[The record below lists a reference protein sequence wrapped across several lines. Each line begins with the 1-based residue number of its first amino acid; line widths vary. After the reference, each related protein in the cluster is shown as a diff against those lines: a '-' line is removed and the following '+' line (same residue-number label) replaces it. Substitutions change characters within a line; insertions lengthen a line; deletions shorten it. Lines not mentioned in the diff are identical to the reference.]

1 MEEHKTDISK
11 CKQENAL
18 FVHIRDNPGHSFN
31 FAGAELIYKS
41 NHRTRRQLVE
51 SSLIISKPNINLKPG
66 DFPTCRLTAPLVL
79 QSCLNKKKIWS
90 PHVQTPIIA
99 TMDTPASSLTVTS
112 ATHDSTD
119 LPSAIPAQALISSQ
133 PASVPP
139 LTTHSSPT
147 SCNTDLTHLVPL
159 SSVVQPVQPLPSTQS
174 QPSLSP
180 RLPPCT
186 NDFNHPASL
195 PIPLQPPA
203 TPPVS
208 QRTRSHRPLPHLDHP
223 PTIYPASPHLLQ
235 SQARAL
241 LNYPSFST
249 LLSSPFD
256 SPVAGRTHRKLSQRT
271 ITPYSPYPSPLAITG
286 ATRKGSAKQCLGS
299 PLLPVASPQSQKFF
313 PHSQRSHSEY
323 STHKRKRAKPY

>member
-1 MEEHKTDISK
+1 
-11 CKQENAL
+11 
-18 FVHIRDNPGHSFN
+18 
-31 FAGAELIYKS
+31 
-41 NHRTRRQLVE
+41 
-51 SSLIISKPNINLKPG
+51 
-66 DFPTCRLTAPLVL
+66 
-79 QSCLNKKKIWS
+79 
-90 PHVQTPIIA
+90 
-99 TMDTPASSLTVTS
+99 MDTPASSLTVTS

-174 QPSLSP
+174 
-180 RLPPCT
+180 
-186 NDFNHPASL
+186 
-195 PIPLQPPA
+195 PLQPPA

-256 SPVAGRTHRKLSQRT
+256 SPVAGRTRRKLSQRT
-271 ITPYSPYPSPLAITG
+271 ITPFSPYPSPLAITG

-299 PLLPVASPQSQKFF
+299 PLLLVASPQSQKFF